1 MIRGTNEMNQTIRRK
16 PKAARC
22 LFGRVDANQIDT
34 MLERNLAKL
43 QTAKMAE
50 IKAKFDFDVDQERPI
65 KSSTFEWEQ
74 VATAPAFYHVASGKR
89 KTREELNHV
98 QLKETKD
105 FDATGE
111 RQGQAENSAD
121 LKGSKE
127 GEKEEVRKPEKVVT
141 LQKPKLT
148 MRSSNSIVG
157 QKRKATTAAPRD
169 TSTHSLPQTTLQLTS
184 VRRGAKQ
191 AKKMTTRCMR

>member
-22 LFGRVDANQIDT
+22 LFGPVDANQIDT

-98 QLKETKD
+98 QLEETKD

-127 GEKEEVRKPEKVVT
+127 GEEEEVRKPEKVVT

>member
-1 MIRGTNEMNQTIRRK
+1 MIRGTRTNEMNQTSRRK

-22 LFGRVDANQIDT
+22 LFGPVDANQIDT

-43 QTAKMAE
+43 QTEKMAE

-74 VATAPAFYHVASGKR
+74 VATAPQFYHVASGKR
-89 KTREELNHV
+89 KTRDELNHV
-98 QLKETKD
+98 QLAETKD

-111 RQGQAENSAD
+111 RTVDVENDAE
-121 LKGSKE
+121 LKGEEKKE
-127 GEKEEVRKPEKVVT
+127 EEKEVRKPEKVVT

-148 MRSSNSIVG
+148 MRSSNAIVG
-157 QKRKATTAAPRD
+157 QKRKATAAPRE
-169 TSTHSLPQTTLQLTS
+169 TANMPQTTLQLTS

-191 AKKMTTRCMR
+191 AKLTTRCMR

>member
-1 MIRGTNEMNQTIRRK
+1 
-16 PKAARC
+16 
-22 LFGRVDANQIDT
+22 

-98 QLKETKD
+98 QLEETKD

-148 MRSSNSIVG
+148 MRSS
-157 QKRKATTAAPRD
+157 
-169 TSTHSLPQTTLQLTS
+169 
-184 VRRGAKQ
+184 
-191 AKKMTTRCMR
+191 